1 MSEFKILGS
10 GVGQDV
16 QQTLNDKKDAAGGF
30 DTALKNA
37 FSEVDAIQKEADKA
51 IKELTTGGDVTK
63 AVLAMEK
70 ADMSFQLMLEVRNKL
85 LNAYDEVMRMQV

>member
-10 GVGQDV
+10 STGQDI
-16 QQTLNDKKDAAGGF
+16 QQTQTDKKDATGGF

-37 FSEVDAIQKEADKA
+37 FIEVDAIQKEADKA
-51 IKELTTGGDVTK
+51 IEALTTGGDVTK

>member
-10 GVGQDV
+10 SVGQDV
-16 QQTLNDKKDAAGGF
+16 QQTPTDRKDAAGGF

-37 FSEVDAIQKEADKA
+37 FIEVDAIQKEADKA
-51 IKELTTGGDVTK
+51 IEALATGGDVTQ